1 MMELSRKMMVG
12 ISFIFFGILY
22 LIYEIDIIPS
32 SSFLYNLFNPKV
44 FPIYLALIFLIGKDY
59 KVAAV
64 MALISVA
71 VWVPNFAHFMFVHS
85 NLFLPLLMIVVGILL
100 VYKVRKNK
108 SEGEGDNDTN
118 DTVSHL

>member
-1 MMELSRKMMVG
+1 MVG

-108 SEGEGDNDTN
+108 SDGEDDNDTN
-118 DTVSHL
+118 DTISHL